1 MSLEPFSKFIELKY
15 LIGCLQSLEQGL
27 YNYLY
32 NMIGQFSS
40 RPIMLFYI
48 EIHLLEIF
56 WNLAKRILLITLFM
70 GKPCLGFHEN
80 PS

>member
-1 MSLEPFSKFIELKY
+1 MPAV
-15 LIGCLQSLEQGL
+15 LEQSL

-32 NMIGQFSS
+32 NIIGQFSG

-48 EIHLLEIF
+48 ERYILLEIF

-70 GKPCLGFHEN
+70 GETLFRIPMKIPVEF
-80 PS
+80 S